1 MEYMI
6 LALIGL
12 CVLLLVVMI
21 VVMFVNKT
29 ATESSIRSLM
39 RESEHEKRRE
49 MDEMKNQIQDDM
61 NELKDR
67 MNRDMIMFQNSVI
80 HSVREDVT
88 LMNESS
94 ARRLNRIELAVSES
108 LLKGFE
114 KTNESFVVMSEQIA
128 RIDETQRHLQQL
140 SQNII
145 SLENILTD
153 KKMYLVQR
161 GSTIES
167 RLSYPM
173 AVLQTVCF

>member
-1 MEYMI
+1 MEDMI
-6 LALIGL
+6 LVLIGL

-21 VVMFVNKT
+21 IVLFVNK
-29 ATESSIRSLM
+29 AGTESSIRSLI
-39 RESEHEKRRE
+39 RESESEKRRE
-49 MDEMKNQIQDDM
+49 MDEMRNQIQDDM

-67 MNRDMIMFQNSVI
+67 MNRDLVMFQNSVV
-80 HSVREDVT
+80 HSMREDMT

-128 RIDETQRHLQQL
+128 RIDETQRNLQQL

-145 SLENILTD
+145 SL
-153 KKMYLVQR
+153 
-161 GSTIES
+161 
-167 RLSYPM
+167 
-173 AVLQTVCF
+173 